1 MKTLVKTSASLL
13 TTLLTLLV
21 ALSITTP
28 TRSFAAG
35 KSKGGGG
42 GGGGGSTV
50 VEARVAGYVTAIDY
64 ANSTLS
70 IGASY
75 YGSGALHITSATKIS
90 LDNLN
95 CSLEQIQLG
104 NWVEARYVYSS
115 TAKLATKLSASSR

>member
-1 MKTLVKTSASLL
+1 MKTLVKSSASLL

-42 GGGGGSTV
+42 GGGGSTV
-50 VEARVAGYVTAIDY
+50 VEARVTGYVTAIDY

-75 YGSGALHITSATKIS
+75 YGSGALRITSATKIS

>member
-1 MKTLVKTSASLL
+1 MKTLVKLSASLL

-21 ALSITTP
+21 ALSIATP
-28 TRSFAAG
+28 TKSFAAG

-42 GGGGGSTV
+42 GGGGSTV
-50 VEARVAGYVTAIDY
+50 SEARVTGYVTAIDY

-95 CSLEQIQLG
+95 CSLEQLQLG
-104 NWVEARYVYSS
+104 DWVEARYVYSNA
-115 TAKLATKLSASSR
+115 TKLATKLSASSR

>member
-42 GGGGGSTV
+42 GGGGSTV
-50 VEARVAGYVTAIDY
+50 VEARVTGYVTAIDY

-75 YGSGALHITSATKIS
+75 YGSGALRITSATKIS

>member
-42 GGGGGSTV
+42 GGGGSTV
-50 VEARVAGYVTAIDY
+50 VEARVTGYVTAIDY